1 MIVQK
6 TAMRNRGIFA
16 AYQRGESAGD
26 LANRYELFNITV
38 DQIIRCKRHKIAV
51 SGEAFYKERSAHKS
65 SVCSHRSS
73 YCGVQQ
79 LVLRRYDL
87 PATGWGR
94 VNVRPPYG
102 GFLTQCGRSGAN
114 AC

>member
-16 AYQRGESAGD
+16 AYERGESAGD

-51 SGEAFYKERSAHKS
+51 SGEAFYKEIRSQKL
-65 SVCSHRSS
+65 SV
-73 YCGVQQ
+73 QPQ
-79 LVLRRYDL
+79 IKLLRRSTVG
-87 PATGWGR
+87 PEA
-94 VNVRPPYG
+94 
-102 GFLTQCGRSGAN
+102 A
-114 AC
+114 